1 MHLLQTLLLTF
12 GLIVGCSKINL
23 RHFPLSTID
32 VINSTTLSPTE
43 EPTYYPTL
51 TPSYNSTL
59 HTINNTHTLPTGF
72 YISVSIISFLVL
84 VLICNYVIRRLLRS
98 YQLYEEYYR
107 I

>member
-1 MHLLQTLLLTF
+1 MHLLQTVLLTF

-23 RHFPLSTID
+23 RHFPLSTVD

-59 HTINNTHTLPTGF
+59 HTVNNTDTLPAGF
-72 YISVSIISFLVL
+72 YISISIISFLVL
-84 VLICNYVIRRLLRS
+84 VLIGNYLIRRLLKS
-98 YQLYEEYYR
+98 YELHEEHYR